1 MIGRLRSKS
10 KMATTSLNYVEFSRN
25 TRITN
30 NFNTSIFSR
39 CGFSS
44 FARFFYCTTIKN
56 TSNYLLLCSSHIFF
70 VLMLFVAVCVFFY
83 SLNFLSCRQGRAE
96 WFTFGSLMH
105 MRVFHEI
112 FVLFYFIFLV
122 LFCVLVRICM
132 FYIFFICFSLIH
144 GVSSKWK
151 LRIRRKPA

>member
-44 FARFFYCTTIKN
+44 FARFF
-56 TSNYLLLCSSHIFF
+56 LLHHNKKHIQLFII
-70 VLMLFVAVCVFFY
+70 MLKSYIFRAHAVCSCVRVFY

-112 FVLFYFIFLV
+112 FCFILFYFFG
-122 LFCVLVRICM
+122 
-132 FYIFFICFSLIH
+132 FILCFSSYLYVLYILH
-144 GVSSKWK
+144 MFFSHSWRVKQMEIK
-151 LRIRRKPA
+151 N

>member
-1 MIGRLRSKS
+1 
-10 KMATTSLNYVEFSRN
+10 MATTSLNYVEFSRN

-44 FARFFYCTTIKN
+44 FARFF
-56 TSNYLLLCSSHIFF
+56 LLHHNKKHIQLFII
-70 VLMLFVAVCVFFY
+70 MLESYIFRAHAVCSCVRVIFFY

-112 FVLFYFIFLV
+112 FVLFYFFLV
-122 LFCVLVRICM
+122 LFCFLVRICM
-132 FYIFFICFSLIH
+132 FYIFFICFSPIH
-144 GVSSKWK
+144 SVSSKWK